1 MNDDKRYLL
10 MYLTLKIKDLMRAI
24 DSQENRFEREKN
36 AHDSLIKTMKNSV
49 KELND
54 ILIGMEELF
63 KVEENIYK
71 E

>member
-10 MYLTLKIKDLMRAI
+10 MDLTLQIKDLMRAI
-24 DSQENRFEREKN
+24 DSQEQCFEREKN

-49 KELND
+49 KELNNVLTD
-54 ILIGMEELF
+54 MENLF
-63 KVEENIYK
+63 NK

>member
-10 MYLTLKIKDLMRAI
+10 MDLTLQIKDLMRAI
-24 DSQENRFEREKN
+24 DSQEQWFEKEKN

-49 KELND
+49 KELNNVLTD
-54 ILIGMEELF
+54 IENLI
-63 KVEENIYK
+63 NK

>member
-1 MNDDKRYLL
+1 MNDDKKYLL
-10 MYLTLKIKDLMRAI
+10 MDLTLQIKSLMRAI

-49 KELND
+49 KELNNVLTD
-54 ILIGMEELF
+54 MENLF
-63 KVEENIYK
+63 NK

>member
-10 MYLTLKIKDLMRAI
+10 MDLTLQIKDLMRAI
-24 DSQENRFEREKN
+24 DSQEQWFEREKN

-49 KELND
+49 KELNNVLND
-54 ILIGMEELF
+54 MENLF
-63 KVEENIYK
+63 NK

>member
-10 MYLTLKIKDLMRAI
+10 MDLTLQIKDLMRAI
-24 DSQENRFEREKN
+24 DSQEQWFEKEKN

-49 KELND
+49 KELNNVLTD
-54 ILIGMEELF
+54 MENLF
-63 KVEENIYK
+63 NK

>member
-10 MYLTLKIKDLMRAI
+10 MDLTLQIKDLMRAI
-24 DSQENRFEREKN
+24 DSQEQWFEREKN

-49 KELND
+49 KELNNVLTD
-54 ILIGMEELF
+54 MENLF
-63 KVEENIYK
+63 NK

>member
-10 MYLTLKIKDLMRAI
+10 MDLNLQIKDLMRAI
-24 DSQENRFEREKN
+24 DSQEQWFEREKN

-49 KELND
+49 KELNNVLTD
-54 ILIGMEELF
+54 MENLF
-63 KVEENIYK
+63 NK

>member
-10 MYLTLKIKDLMRAI
+10 MDLTLQIKDLMRAI
-24 DSQENRFEREKN
+24 DSQEQWFEREKN

-49 KELND
+49 KELNNV
-54 ILIGMEELF
+54 LTNMENLF
-63 KVEENIYK
+63 NK